1 MNGIGRELERKL
13 KTLRPGMAASVE
25 KLVRDVMELADAE
38 AEESAHDPGEAAI
51 AAHREHWRRMD
62 ALFAELDWSEFE
74 RPPQGKFEKR
84 EEW

>member
-1 MNGIGRELERKL
+1 
-13 KTLRPGMAASVE
+13 
-25 KLVRDVMELADAE
+25 MELADAE
-38 AEESAHDPGEAAI
+38 AEESADDPGEAAI